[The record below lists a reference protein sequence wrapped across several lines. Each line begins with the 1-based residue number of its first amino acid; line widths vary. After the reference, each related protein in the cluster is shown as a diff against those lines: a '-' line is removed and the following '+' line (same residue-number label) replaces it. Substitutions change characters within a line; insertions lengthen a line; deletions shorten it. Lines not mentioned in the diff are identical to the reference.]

1 MVKDVD
7 KEYTFEEAKSM
18 LFEGLEPLGDEYL
31 KDLEKAF
38 TERWIDVYHNKGKR
52 GGAYS
57 SGFYDTKPYVLLN
70 FEGKFDDVST
80 LFHELGHSMHSYY
93 SRTNNTYVNSSY
105 NIFVA
110 EVASTVN
117 ELLLARYMLNKSNDV
132 EEKKY
137 LLNHLM
143 VLYSTTIYRQ
153 VMFAEFERDMHNA
166 YENGEVLTHEFL
178 ENHYLELVK
187 KYFGPNANI
196 DDYMKYEW
204 ERIPHFYYDFYVYK
218 YAIGLSCATKIV
230 NDILSGKENA
240 LENYLAFLKTGGSMY
255 PTEELKVAGV
265 DVFSSTVYEE
275 AIKSF
280 DDAIEEYKKLV
291 K

>member
-1 MVKDVD
+1 
-7 KEYTFEEAKSM
+7 
-18 LFEGLEPLGDEYL
+18 
-31 KDLEKAF
+31 
-38 TERWIDVYHNKGKR
+38 
-52 GGAYS
+52 
-57 SGFYDTKPYVLLN
+57 
-70 FEGKFDDVST
+70 
-80 LFHELGHSMHSYY
+80 
-93 SRTNNTYVNSSY
+93 
-105 NIFVA
+105 
-110 EVASTVN
+110 
-117 ELLLARYMLNKSNDV
+117 
-132 EEKKY
+132 
-137 LLNHLM
+137 
-143 VLYSTTIYRQ
+143 
-153 VMFAEFERDMHNA
+153 MFAEFERDMHNA

-255 PTEELKVAGV
+255 PAEELKVAGV